1 MFHSLIILLHRPF
14 VSDGHIR
21 ATSASVVRD
30 SVATCAMAAS
40 EIDAILRIYQQDYC
54 INAVPYFMS
63 YATYVSAT
71 IHVRIA
77 AQSGPG
83 SEAYRSLQHCLDIL
97 SGHSKVCR
105 APRTARQI
113 LLGLAQRLNV
123 DVNGSLSSST
133 IQANG
138 NISNTITLGEDSD
151 YAVDSVFNVMNA
163 DIDIDAII
171 QSFNVEQS
179 EIANTISGDSG
190 MNNDEHVL
198 PTQDDASE
206 MWPFYVPLFGYGSL
220 DSNTFNL

>member
-97 SGHSKVCR
+97 SSHSKVCR
-105 APRTARQI
+105 APRRARQI
-113 LLGLAQRLNV
+113 LLSLARRLNV
-123 DVNGSLSSST
+123 DVNDSIPNSST
-133 IQANG
+133 IPATG
-138 NISNTITLGEDSD
+138 NISNSMTLGEDSS
-151 YAVDSVFNVMNA
+151 YAVNSGFNVMNS

-179 EIANTISGDSG
+179 GIANTIPGDSG
-190 MNNDEHVL
+190 VTNEQVL

-220 DSNTFNL
+220 DPNAFNL